1 MLCFCLY
8 EHRSFFTSGLD
19 VTGHTQNKG
28 MTKELT
34 SPEV

>member
-1 MLCFCLY
+1 MVCVGLY

-34 SPEV
+34 PPEV